1 MSQTKEQKAAYDKEY
16 YIKNKEAICDRV
28 KTYQEDNREK
38 RLAQQKEYREKN
50 KEAIKEYREKNK
62 EQIAAQQKEYNEK
75 NKEQIAAQ
83 QKEYYE
89 KNKEQIAAQR
99 KEYNEK
105 NKEQKA
111 AYWREKKYGL
121 SSEDYK
127 NMLDEQNDK
136 CKICLTSFTILDT
149 KHIHVDHCHTT
160 NKIRGILCGM
170 CNLGLGHFKDDIQ
183 KLTKAINYLQENT

>member
-50 KEAIKEYREKNK
+50 KEAIKEYR
-62 EQIAAQQKEYNEK
+62 EK

>member
-50 KEAIKEYREKNK
+50 KEAIKEYR
-62 EQIAAQQKEYNEK
+62 
-75 NKEQIAAQ
+75 
-83 QKEYYE
+83 E